1 MQVFDGLHVEGAA
14 RGGSVTVH
22 VYGEDVLTKT
32 KDMKVG
38 SVKAAFRPAVP
49 ARALFGVQG
58 STWGI
63 VSINADGSI
72 NVIHRWG
79 GDSATWAFVDI
90 SLTYTI

>member
-1 MQVFDGLHVEGAA
+1 M
-14 RGGSVTVH
+14 TVH

-32 KDMKVG
+32 EDTKVG

-79 GDSATWAFVDI
+79 GDSATWALVDI
-90 SLTYTI
+90 SLTYTT